1 MGLIYRKRV
10 RVGRNT
16 TVNLSGRGASVSER
30 VGRVTFNSRGRVS
43 VRILPGLSLR
53 LGGRR

>member
-1 MGLIYRKRV
+1 MGLIFRKRV
-10 RVGRNT
+10 RTGKHT
-16 TVNLSGRGASVSER
+16 TVNLSGHGASVTER
-30 VGRVTFNSRGRVS
+30 VGRVSLNSRGRVS

>member
-1 MGLIYRKRV
+1 MGILFRKRV
-10 RVGRNT
+10 RTGKHT
-16 TVNLSGRGASVSER
+16 TVNLSGHGASVTER
-30 VGRVTFNSRGRVS
+30 LGRVSLNSRGRVS

>member
-1 MGLIYRKRV
+1 MGLYFRKRI
-10 RVGRNT
+10 RVGRRT
-16 TVNLSGRGASVSER
+16 TVNLSKTGASVTER
-30 VGRVTFNSRGRVS
+30 VGRVSFNSRGRIS